1 MIIDVDETGFV
12 LRRPRHFGALSL
24 ESRMTSSAL
33 QAALEAVGA
42 NLEGDHAWIPTDA
55 LERWAGSLLRD
66 SAWREGLGDMYSYAH
81 NHGWVNRDRIR
92 VHVVYGA
99 PGVAQ
104 YTIAVV
110 GLGTQGRGI
119 ARRLNKLGH
128 DVVSGVDIGDRVG
141 KRIDELVPDF
151 VGDGI
156 VLGSVSELIAA
167 HPDLDIVALAASVPL
182 AVTRPW
188 AAELTSHGINVVTLD
203 HEAFA
208 FDHSWAP
215 ELDAIAKAGGAS
227 FMGVGV
233 QDVAWLHLIRLASA
247 AVADIRKITLTN
259 IVPVEVLS
267 IGLLEQIGLGNPA
280 ESAHEADGGPDG
292 DMEGPED
299 EGEQSVVAGPV
310 REVAR
315 MFGAT
320 PGEMTLSFDTVV
332 GDTDYYW
339 VGGDRLVPAGTVQG
353 IREVAACSTDR
364 GFDIEGVIAVMPGGE
379 EVSENIVEIQGESTL
394 RVTFGPITTE
404 VTDLALIAR
413 IPDIVRATP
422 GVRFS
427 ADMPSPRHHF
437 GTSIIEQ
444 STPIREGA
452 MR

>member
-1 MIIDVDETGFV
+1 
-12 LRRPRHFGALSL
+12 
-24 ESRMTSSAL
+24 
-33 QAALEAVGA
+33 
-42 NLEGDHAWIPTDA
+42 
-55 LERWAGSLLRD
+55 
-66 SAWREGLGDMYSYAH
+66 MYAYAH
-81 NHGWVNRDRIR
+81 DHGWVDRDRIR
-92 VHVVYGA
+92 VHVVHRAAGA
-99 PGVAQ
+99 AH
-104 YTIAVV
+104 YATAVV
-110 GLGTQGRGI
+110 GLGAQGSGI

-128 DVVSGVDIGDRVG
+128 DVVAGVDIGDRVG
-141 KRIDELVPDF
+141 KRIDELVPGF

-156 VLGSVSELIAA
+156 VLGSVTELIAA

-208 FDHSWAP
+208 FDESWVP
-215 ELDAIAKAGGAS
+215 ELDAAAKAGGAS

-267 IGLLEQIGLGNPA
+267 LGLLEQIGLGNPA
-280 ESAHEADGGPDG
+280 DMGDDAQGGPDGGPD
-292 DMEGPED
+292 DLEG

-320 PGEMTLSFDTVV
+320 AGDMTLSFDPVV

-339 VGGDRLVPAGTVQG
+339 IGGDRLIPAGTVQG
-353 IREVAACSTDR
+353 IREVATCSTDR
-364 GFDIEGVIAVMPGGE
+364 GFDIEGVVAVMPGGD
-379 EVSENIVEIQGESTL
+379 EVSENIVEIEGESTL

-413 IPDIVRATP
+413 IPDIVRAAP

-437 GTSIIEQ
+437 GPSADDQ
-444 STPIREGA
+444 HSPQREGA
-452 MR
+452 SR